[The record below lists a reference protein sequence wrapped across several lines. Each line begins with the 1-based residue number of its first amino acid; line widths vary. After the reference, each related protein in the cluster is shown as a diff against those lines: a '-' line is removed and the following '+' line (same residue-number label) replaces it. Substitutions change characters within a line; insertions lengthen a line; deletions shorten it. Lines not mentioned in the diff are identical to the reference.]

1 MKSFQFMVRV
11 IVCLAILMLSGCTPH
26 LDSHQISP
34 AYRPH
39 SENALSFLQ
48 QLNTVKLAVYP
59 SIIRTREGTSFSTQ
73 SQQQIIEL
81 LNAAQVTT
89 VVAKSNRIDPGELK
103 GKSQWE
109 MFVNDKQSIVEH
121 LKRLRPDT
129 QYSLIMDFLL
139 PPGNESIFGIHC
151 YIIDQEG
158 ENAFSFLLNSHHQ
171 LFVDAKLIAKDS
183 SAASRA
189 ILIEKAT
196 RVGVSAFIQQVRTPL
211 VRNVLEQDGYTITTR
226 NVSAFDGDVEKLF
239 VVTQFHE
246 RMISIFMHSFK
257 HSLKSAFESNG
268 IDAIV
273 KVSPKESDALA
284 EFANEL
290 EAFSPDATLLIIID
304 PLYRKREDGYQ
315 AVVGTVFEASL
326 LNSAIGKEAWHANG
340 KVDYIKMFGRDY
352 TAHEGIRKEF
362 AWHTTAAIVRAFMA
376 DVNGQRSVPIYAV
389 TEDRQFHGQRT
400 D

>member
-1 MKSFQFMVRV
+1 MKSFQFIVSV
-11 IVCLAILMLSGCTPH
+11 IVCLAILILSGCSPQ

-34 AYRPH
+34 AYRPD
-39 SENALSFLQ
+39 SENALTFLQ
-48 QLNTVKLAVYP
+48 QLNTVNLAVYP
-59 SIIRTREGTSFSTQ
+59 SIIRTLDGTSFSTQ

-81 LNAAQVTT
+81 LNEAQVTQ

-109 MFVNDKQSIVEH
+109 MFVNDKQRIVEH
-121 LKRLRPDT
+121 LKQLKPDT
-129 QYSLIMDFLL
+129 QYSLIMEFLL
-139 PPGNESIFGIHC
+139 PPDNESIFGIHC

-158 ENAFSFLLNSHHQ
+158 ENVFSFLLNSHHQ
-171 LFVDAKLIAKDS
+171 LFVDAKLTAADSTASS
-183 SAASRA
+183 SAL
-189 ILIEKAT
+189 LIEKAT
-196 RVGVSAFIQQVRTPL
+196 QVGVNAFIQQIRTPL
-211 VRNVLEQDGYTITTR
+211 VQNVQEQDGYTITTR
-226 NVSAFDGDVEKLF
+226 KISAFDGDIKKLF

-246 RMISIFMHSFK
+246 RMVSIFMHSLK

-268 IDAIV
+268 INAIV
-273 KVSPKESDALA
+273 KVSPKKSDAFV
-284 EFANEL
+284 EFSKEL

-304 PLYRKREDGYQ
+304 PLYRKRADGHQ

-326 LNSAIGKEAWHANG
+326 QNSASGKEAWHANG

-362 AWHTTAAIVRAFMA
+362 AWHTTAAIVRAFML
-376 DVNGQRSVPIYAV
+376 DVNTRKSAPIYTV

>member
-1 MKSFQFMVRV
+1 MRSFQFIVRV
-11 IVCLAILMLSGCTPH
+11 IVCLAILILSGCTPQV
-26 LDSHQISP
+26 DSHQISP
-34 AYRPH
+34 AYRPD
-39 SENALSFLQ
+39 SENALSFIQ
-48 QLNTVKLAVYP
+48 QLNTVNLAVYP
-59 SIIRTREGTSFSTQ
+59 SIIRTLDGTSFSTQ

-81 LNAAQVTT
+81 LNEAQVTK
-89 VVAKSNRIDPGELK
+89 VVAKSNLIDPGEMK

-121 LKRLRPDT
+121 LKQLRPDI
-129 QYSLIMDFLL
+129 QYNLIMEFLL
-139 PPGNESIFGIHC
+139 APGNESIFGIHC

-171 LFVDAKLIAKDS
+171 LFVDAKLIAGDS

-189 ILIEKAT
+189 LLIEKAT
-196 RVGVSAFIQQVRTPL
+196 QAGVSAFIQQVRIPL
-211 VRNVLEQDGYTITTR
+211 VQNVQEQDGYTITTR
-226 NVSAFDGDVEKLF
+226 NVSAFDGEVKKLF

-246 RMISIFMHSFK
+246 RMVSIFMHSLK
-257 HSLKSAFESNG
+257 HSLKSAFESND

-273 KVSPKESDALA
+273 KVSSKESDSLV
-284 EFANEL
+284 EFAKEL
-290 EAFSPDATLLIIID
+290 EAYSPDATLLIIID

-326 LNSAIGKEAWHANG
+326 MNSTTGKEAWHANG

-376 DVNGQRSVPIYAV
+376 DVNGQKSASIYTV

>member
-1 MKSFQFMVRV
+1 MKSFQFIVRV
-11 IVCLAILMLSGCTPH
+11 IVCLAILILSGCTPTV
-26 LDSHQISP
+26 DSHQISP
-34 AYRPH
+34 AYRPD

-48 QLNTVKLAVYP
+48 QLNTVNLAIYP
-59 SIIRTREGTSFSTQ
+59 SIIRTLDGTSFSTQ

-81 LNAAQVTT
+81 LNEAQVTK
-89 VVAKSNRIDPGELK
+89 VVAKSKRIDLGELK

-121 LKRLRPDT
+121 LKQLRPDT
-129 QYSLIMDFLL
+129 QYSLIMEFLL

-171 LFVDAKLIAKDS
+171 LFVDAKLIAGDS
-183 SAASRA
+183 SAASLA
-189 ILIEKAT
+189 LLIEKAT
-196 RVGVSAFIQQVRTPL
+196 QVGVSAFIQQVRTPL
-211 VRNVLEQDGYTITTR
+211 VQNVQEQDGYTITTR
-226 NVSAFDGDVEKLF
+226 NISAFDGEVKKLF

-246 RMISIFMHSFK
+246 RMVSIFMHSFK

-273 KVSPKESDALA
+273 KVSSKESDALVK
-284 EFANEL
+284 FAKEL

-315 AVVGTVFEASL
+315 AVVGAVFEANL
-326 LNSAIGKEAWHANG
+326 LNNTIEKEAWHASG

-362 AWHTTAAIVRAFMA
+362 AWHTTAAIVRSFMA
-376 DVNGQRSVPIYAV
+376 DVNGQKSAPIYTV